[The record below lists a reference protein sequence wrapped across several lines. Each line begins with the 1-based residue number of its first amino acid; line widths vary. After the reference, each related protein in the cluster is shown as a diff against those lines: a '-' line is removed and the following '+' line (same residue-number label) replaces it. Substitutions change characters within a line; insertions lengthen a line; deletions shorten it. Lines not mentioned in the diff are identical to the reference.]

1 MTEYYVKGLFL
12 VLVPILLAYDWVQNR
27 NPHVITPKEAITQ
40 SLFWIT
46 ISIVFGGIVWWGLG
60 AEKGA
65 EFFTAYGIE
74 KMLSVDNLF
83 VFALIFGAF
92 RVDESVRHKVL
103 FYGIIGA
110 IVLRAIFIF
119 LGSGLISLTY
129 LPDFELAGLRFES
142 PNLILILFGF
152 FLIYAGFKS
161 FGAEDGDEDI
171 EENKAVQFSRW
182 LFSKVK
188 YTGTYEGSNFVV
200 FKNGVRYFTLLSF
213 VVLVVELTDL
223 LFAVDSIPAIFTVS
237 KDPFILYSSNIF
249 AILGLR
255 ALYFLLDVAK
265 RWFRYLPYGVAGIL
279 VFIGLKMVAAPIYH
293 ISSLISL
300 FVVTG
305 LLVASIL
312 FSVIAKPATE
322 Q

>member
-1 MTEYYVKGLFL
+1 M
-12 VLVPILLAYDWVQNR
+12 I
-27 NPHVITPKEAITQ
+27 
-40 SLFWIT
+40 
-46 ISIVFGGIVWWGLG
+46 
-60 AEKGA
+60 
-65 EFFTAYGIE
+65 
-74 KMLSVDNLF
+74 
-83 VFALIFGAF
+83 
-92 RVDESVRHKVL
+92 
-103 FYGIIGA
+103 
-110 IVLRAIFIF
+110 
-119 LGSGLISLTY
+119 
-129 LPDFELAGLRFES
+129 
-142 PNLILILFGF
+142 
-152 FLIYAGFKS
+152 
-161 FGAEDGDEDI
+161 
-171 EENKAVQFSRW
+171 
-182 LFSKVK
+182 
-188 YTGTYEGSNFVV
+188 

-279 VFIGLKMVAAPIYH
+279 IFIGLKMVAAPIYH

-312 FSVIAKPATE
+312 FSVIVKPATE
-322 Q
+322 QQE